1 MQSKSG
7 TRAVHQR
14 HGNAIVKLALSV
26 LLRLRQQIW
35 RGTRL
40 RVDLPT
46 RTRRAF
52 DYLRLQ
58 DAKQECGGVRK
69 EGSFQRVESCFRRVQ
84 LAEEDERGE
93 SVRAGSTTDGLQA
106 RDNSVCL
113 ACLKN
118 LKSEGFT

>member
-1 MQSKSG
+1 M
-7 TRAVHQR
+7 RAVHQR
-14 HGNAIVKLALSV
+14 RGNAIVKLALSV

-69 EGSFQRVESCFRRVQ
+69 EGSFQRVESCFRGVQ
-84 LAEEDERGE
+84 LAEENERGNMIRE
-93 SVRAGSTTDGLQA
+93 ETGFGASWGCCSEENSGDQRLNPPSENRAMETGY
-106 RDNSVCL
+106 
-113 ACLKN
+113 
-118 LKSEGFT
+118 